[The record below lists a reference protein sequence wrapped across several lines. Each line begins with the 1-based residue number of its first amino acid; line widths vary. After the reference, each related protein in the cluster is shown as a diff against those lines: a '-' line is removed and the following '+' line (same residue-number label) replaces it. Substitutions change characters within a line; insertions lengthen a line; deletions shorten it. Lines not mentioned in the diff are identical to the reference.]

1 MSLFLLGVSYK
12 SAPLP
17 VREALAITPDD
28 VTSCAQALLRERG
41 IDEVVIL
48 STCNRTELYVN
59 AQTDRLAHQALV
71 ALCTARLVQS
81 QRSFSESPTWL
92 IENYC
97 YEKRGMEVV
106 SHLFSVV
113 CSLDSM
119 VLGEAQILGQTKRAF
134 EMAELHNTCSEVL
147 SRLFKTALSVG
158 KRARSDTAIGSDCV
172 SMSTSMM
179 HIAREH
185 CSALENASCVVL
197 GAGEMAQLSLR
208 YLLQVPVK
216 TIYVASRHYA
226 HAKQLVDQLKTELR
240 LSGEGT
246 SDVGTLP
253 EETSDADMVGAY
265 AADTET
271 AAIGAQCTDTE
282 TAAIG
287 AQCTDTQTPNVQVTE
302 QSSSN
307 QPLATQPLVSVSSV
321 QSTIPT
327 VLQAI
332 DFADR
337 YSYIAR
343 SQLVMSMTRASSFVV
358 DAEQLEMARNAQR
371 TAANAAA
378 FDATNPA
385 SHLVHP
391 TAGTD
396 ANATSD
402 AAHHS
407 FAPASHLVLIDA
419 AIPRDID
426 PACASLP
433 GVQLFD
439 TQHVQHVVDAG
450 LSARMEA
457 VGAVEKLI
465 EQAQSEF
472 LAWMQE
478 RSVTPTIKEMYEKGS
493 VVVDRELKRC
503 IKSFENARGQK
514 LSSDECQ
521 LLELYGEA
529 IAKKL
534 LHGPT
539 ARLRKEAHTSAS
551 FYYTVS
557 ARYLFGLDTN
567 PPGSGCPHC
576 AHPTCLEGKGC
587 SRRQN
592 CETLQ
597 QVGARS
603 AEGVAR

>member
-1 MSLFLLGVSYK
+1 MSLFLLGASYK

-28 VTSCAQALLRERG
+28 VTLCAEALLRERG

-71 ALCTARLVQS
+71 ALCTARLVQAK
-81 QRSFSESPTWL
+81 RGFAESPAWL

-134 EMAELHNTCSEVL
+134 EMAELHKTCSEVL

-158 KRARSDTAIGSDCV
+158 KRARSETAIGSDCV

-185 CSALENASCVVL
+185 CSALQDASCVVL

-208 YLLQVPVK
+208 YLLQAPVK

-226 HAKQLVDQLKTELR
+226 HAQQVVEQLKAEMR
-240 LSGEGT
+240 ISDAGT
-246 SDVGTLP
+246 PATGIPDAGTDGAGTPTAGMADVGT
-253 EETSDADMVGAY
+253 DGAG
-265 AADTET
+265 TR
-271 AAIGAQCTDTE
+271 
-282 TAAIG
+282 
-287 AQCTDTQTPNVQVTE
+287 
-302 QSSSN
+302 
-307 QPLATQPLVSVSSV
+307 
-321 QSTIPT
+321 QSTTPT

-337 YSYIAR
+337 YSYIAQ
-343 SQLVMSMTRASSFVV
+343 SQLVMSMTRASSFIIA
-358 DAEQLEMARNAQR
+358 AEELEMARNAHH
-371 TAANAAA
+371 TAE
-378 FDATNPA
+378 NP
-385 SHLVHP
+385 
-391 TAGTD
+391 
-396 ANATSD
+396 TSD
-402 AAHHS
+402 D
-407 FAPASHLVLIDA
+407 PLVLIDA

-426 PACASLP
+426 PACALLP

-465 EQAQSEF
+465 EEAQSEF

-587 SRRQN
+587 SKRQN

>member
-1 MSLFLLGVSYK
+1 MSLFLLGASYK
-12 SAPLP
+12 SAPLR

-28 VTSCAQALLRERG
+28 LTSCAQALLRERG

-81 QRSFSESPTWL
+81 QHSFSESPAWL

-134 EMAELHNTCSEVL
+134 EMAELHSTCSEVL

-158 KRARSDTAIGSDCV
+158 KRARSETAIGSDCV

-185 CSALENASCVVL
+185 CSALQDASCVVL

-208 YLLQVPVK
+208 YLLQAPVK

-226 HAKQLVDQLKTELR
+226 HAQQVVEQLKAEMRT
-240 LSGEGT
+240 SAAGT
-246 SDVGTLP
+246 DGAGTDGA
-253 EETSDADMVGAY
+253 ET
-265 AADTET
+265 
-271 AAIGAQCTDTE
+271 Q
-282 TAAIG
+282 
-287 AQCTDTQTPNVQVTE
+287 
-302 QSSSN
+302 
-307 QPLATQPLVSVSSV
+307 
-321 QSTIPT
+321 QSTTPT

-337 YSYIAR
+337 YSYIAQ

-358 DAEQLEMARNAQR
+358 DAEQLEMARNAHH
-371 TAANAAA
+371 TAE
-378 FDATNPA
+378 NP
-385 SHLVHP
+385 
-391 TAGTD
+391 
-396 ANATSD
+396 TSD
-402 AAHHS
+402 A
-407 FAPASHLVLIDA
+407 PLVLIDA

>member
-1 MSLFLLGVSYK
+1 MSLFLLGASYK

-28 VTSCAQALLRERG
+28 VTLCAEALLRERG

-71 ALCTARLVQS
+71 ALCTARLVQAK
-81 QRSFSESPTWL
+81 RGFAESPAWL

-134 EMAELHNTCSEVL
+134 EMAELHKTCSEVL

-158 KRARSDTAIGSDCV
+158 KRARSETAIGSDCV

-185 CSALENASCVVL
+185 CSALQDASCVVL

-208 YLLQVPVK
+208 YLLQAPVK

-226 HAKQLVDQLKTELR
+226 HAQQVVEQLKAEMLI
-240 LSGEGT
+240 SDAGT
-246 SDVGTLP
+246 PAVGIPDAGTDGAGTPTAGMADVGT
-253 EETSDADMVGAY
+253 DGAG
-265 AADTET
+265 TR
-271 AAIGAQCTDTE
+271 
-282 TAAIG
+282 
-287 AQCTDTQTPNVQVTE
+287 
-302 QSSSN
+302 
-307 QPLATQPLVSVSSV
+307 
-321 QSTIPT
+321 QSTTPT

-337 YSYIAR
+337 YSYIAQ
-343 SQLVMSMTRASSFVV
+343 SQLVMSMTRASSFIIA
-358 DAEQLEMARNAQR
+358 AEELEMARNAHH
-371 TAANAAA
+371 TAE
-378 FDATNPA
+378 NP
-385 SHLVHP
+385 
-391 TAGTD
+391 
-396 ANATSD
+396 TSD
-402 AAHHS
+402 AS
-407 FAPASHLVLIDA
+407 LVLIDA

-426 PACASLP
+426 PACALLP

-514 LSSDECQ
+514 LSSDERQ

>member
-1 MSLFLLGVSYK
+1 MSLFLLGASYK

-28 VTSCAQALLRERG
+28 VTLCAEALLRERG

-71 ALCTARLVQS
+71 ALCTARLVQAK
-81 QRSFSESPTWL
+81 RGFAESPAWL

-134 EMAELHNTCSEVL
+134 EMAELHKTCSEVL

-158 KRARSDTAIGSDCV
+158 KRARSETAIGSDCV

-185 CSALENASCVVL
+185 CSALQDASCVVL

-208 YLLQVPVK
+208 YLLQAPVK

-226 HAKQLVDQLKTELR
+226 HAQQVVEQLKAEMR
-240 LSGEGT
+240 ISDAGT
-246 SDVGTLP
+246 PAAGIPDAGTDGAGTPTAGMADVGT
-253 EETSDADMVGAY
+253 DGAG
-265 AADTET
+265 TR
-271 AAIGAQCTDTE
+271 
-282 TAAIG
+282 
-287 AQCTDTQTPNVQVTE
+287 
-302 QSSSN
+302 
-307 QPLATQPLVSVSSV
+307 
-321 QSTIPT
+321 QSTTPT

-337 YSYIAR
+337 YSYIAQ
-343 SQLVMSMTRASSFVV
+343 SQLVMSMTRASSFIIA
-358 DAEQLEMARNAQR
+358 AEELEMARNAHH
-371 TAANAAA
+371 TAE
-378 FDATNPA
+378 NP
-385 SHLVHP
+385 
-391 TAGTD
+391 
-396 ANATSD
+396 TSD
-402 AAHHS
+402 D
-407 FAPASHLVLIDA
+407 PLVLIDA

-514 LSSDECQ
+514 LSSDERQ

-587 SRRQN
+587 SKRQN

>member
-1 MSLFLLGVSYK
+1 MSLFLLGASYK

-28 VTSCAQALLRERG
+28 VTLCAEALLRERG

-71 ALCTARLVQS
+71 ALCTARLVQAK
-81 QRSFSESPTWL
+81 RGFAESPAWL

-134 EMAELHNTCSEVL
+134 EMAELHKTCSEVL

-158 KRARSDTAIGSDCV
+158 KRARSETAIGSDCV

-185 CSALENASCVVL
+185 CSALQDASCVVL

-208 YLLQVPVK
+208 YLLQAPVK

-226 HAKQLVDQLKTELR
+226 HAQQVVEQLKAEMLI
-240 LSGEGT
+240 SDAGT
-246 SDVGTLP
+246 PAAGIPDAGTDGAGTPTAGMADVGT
-253 EETSDADMVGAY
+253 DGAG
-265 AADTET
+265 TR
-271 AAIGAQCTDTE
+271 
-282 TAAIG
+282 
-287 AQCTDTQTPNVQVTE
+287 
-302 QSSSN
+302 
-307 QPLATQPLVSVSSV
+307 
-321 QSTIPT
+321 QSTTPT

-337 YSYIAR
+337 YSYIAQ
-343 SQLVMSMTRASSFVV
+343 SQLVMSMTRASSFIIA
-358 DAEQLEMARNAQR
+358 AEELEMARNAHH
-371 TAANAAA
+371 TAE
-378 FDATNPA
+378 NP
-385 SHLVHP
+385 
-391 TAGTD
+391 
-396 ANATSD
+396 TSD
-402 AAHHS
+402 AS
-407 FAPASHLVLIDA
+407 LVLIDA

-426 PACASLP
+426 PACALLP

-587 SRRQN
+587 SKRQN

>member
-1 MSLFLLGVSYK
+1 MSLFLLGASYK

-28 VTSCAQALLRERG
+28 VTLCAEALLRERG

-71 ALCTARLVQS
+71 ALCTARLVQAK
-81 QRSFSESPTWL
+81 RDFAESPAWL

-134 EMAELHNTCSEVL
+134 EMAELHKTCSEVL
-147 SRLFKTALSVG
+147 SRLFKTALSIG
-158 KRARSDTAIGSDCV
+158 KRARSETAIGSDCV

-185 CSALENASCVVL
+185 CSALQDASCVVL

-208 YLLQVPVK
+208 YLLQAPVK

-226 HAKQLVDQLKTELR
+226 HAQQVVEQLKAEMR
-240 LSGEGT
+240 ISDAGT
-246 SDVGTLP
+246 PAAGIPDAGTDGAGTPTAGMADVGT
-253 EETSDADMVGAY
+253 DGAG
-265 AADTET
+265 TR
-271 AAIGAQCTDTE
+271 
-282 TAAIG
+282 
-287 AQCTDTQTPNVQVTE
+287 
-302 QSSSN
+302 
-307 QPLATQPLVSVSSV
+307 
-321 QSTIPT
+321 QSTTPT

-337 YSYIAR
+337 YSYIAQ
-343 SQLVMSMTRASSFVV
+343 SQLVMSMTRASSFIIA
-358 DAEQLEMARNAQR
+358 AEELEMARNAHH
-371 TAANAAA
+371 TAE
-378 FDATNPA
+378 NP
-385 SHLVHP
+385 
-391 TAGTD
+391 
-396 ANATSD
+396 TSD
-402 AAHHS
+402 D
-407 FAPASHLVLIDA
+407 PLVLIDA